1 MSILQ
6 TILDLPGRNGLDLVL
21 RAEYRSRDAKL
32 FNEATRSTGLSNN
45 YGQTVLAHYDV
56 FDQNGYWLKTGGLL
70 FPSGATIPAELQY
83 EQERWVF
90 NGYLFYSTG
99 GSLATAGG
107 LHNATEEKSKTLKGR
122 HLLGAGWSLHL
133 PYLNLEGDSVFLH
146 LHNGSTY
153 KADFNSGN
161 GLEKYELND
170 LLFDKYTNFTSG
182 GETAAY
188 RLHLIK
194 GHEFFFSAEGLLI
207 GQRDRYQ
214 NTIRYYYGEI
224 SGLKALTG
232 IEDTVGRKVQVSR
245 GRGY

>member
-6 TILDLPGRNGLDLVL
+6 TILDLPGRNGLNLVL

-122 HLLGAGWSLHL
+122 HLLGAGWSGEQTAWAKAKNT
-133 PYLNLEGDSVFLH
+133 PTTTWATGWPKPTNWATPSGR
-146 LHNGSTY
+146 ST
-153 KADFNSGN
+153 
-161 GLEKYELND
+161 
-170 LLFDKYTNFTSG
+170 TP
-182 GETAAY
+182 
-188 RLHLIK
+188 
-194 GHEFFFSAEGLLI
+194 
-207 GQRDRYQ
+207 
-214 NTIRYYYGEI
+214 
-224 SGLKALTG
+224 
-232 IEDTVGRKVQVSR
+232 
-245 GRGY
+245 